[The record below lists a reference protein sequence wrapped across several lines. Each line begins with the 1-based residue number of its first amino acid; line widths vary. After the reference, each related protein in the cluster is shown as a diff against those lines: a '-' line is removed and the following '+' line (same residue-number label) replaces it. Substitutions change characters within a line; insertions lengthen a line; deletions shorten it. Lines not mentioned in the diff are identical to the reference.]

1 MTVVRSA
8 SETIFERFTESLAD
22 LIVSYT
28 GSEANIISDF
38 SDHLELEIT
47 SIVGLSSEEVS
58 ATVSLASSQE
68 AALSLSTF
76 PLACAHD
83 WMGELA
89 NQLAGR
95 LKNKLCAYGLQ
106 MNLST
111 PTTIQGNRLQLTS
124 SALETFSVNA
134 QFPMGGAI
142 AQISLNVDPNLDLT
156 EKPTESSSEEGSLE
170 LF

>member
-1 MTVVRSA
+1 MPVIRSA
-8 SETIFERFTESLAD
+8 SETIFERFTEALSD
-22 LIVSYT
+22 LIGSYT
-28 GSEANIISDF
+28 GAASVTTNDIPEN
-38 SDHLELEIT
+38 LELDIT

-76 PLACAHD
+76 PLTCAQD

-106 MNLST
+106 LNLST
-111 PTTIQGNRLQLTS
+111 PTTVRGNQLQLTS
-124 SALETFSVNA
+124 SALETFSINA
-134 QFPMGGAI
+134 QFPIGGAI

-156 EKPTESSSEEGSLE
+156 EKPTESTSEEGSME